1 MKKRI
6 LKGLLAASV
15 MIALL
20 ILCGLGTLHY
30 LLTTRVAGESFE
42 ANGVPIHYTD
52 EGEGFPIV
60 LIHGIGANAD
70 INWRRAGL
78 VKRLAKEFRVITF
91 DLRGHGLSGKPED
104 PAFYGL
110 EMIDDVPRLL
120 DHLGIEKAHIAGY
133 SLGGFI
139 TLKLLTRHPDRVQSA
154 ALCASGW
161 ANVESRE
168 DVPGPYRS
176 PPIEQVEEMRRVAS
190 ILPSF
195 NVSKALKDLAEDYIS
210 EVTIAKPAKR
220 ALKDSY
226 ESLKV
231 SEEELAAID
240 IPMICF
246 MGTDD
251 GLVPFASALKV
262 ARPDLSLIVLEGA
275 GHITTVLNNDFRQG
289 LLSFFRAHT
298 PGATDSKQQL
308 TQEREP
314 AHAPQP

>member
-6 LKGLLAASV
+6 LKIVTATSLAVVLLLGAA
-15 MIALL
+15 A
-20 ILCGLGTLHY
+20 GTLHY
-30 LLTTRVAGESFE
+30 LLTTRVMGETFD
-42 ANGVPIHYTD
+42 ANGVAIHYTD

-78 VKRLAKEFRVITF
+78 VKRLAEEFRVITF

-104 PAFYGL
+104 PTLYGL

-120 DHLGIEKAHIAGY
+120 DHLDIEKAHVAGY

-139 TLKLLTRHPDRVQSA
+139 TLKLLTRHPERVQSA
-154 ALCASGW
+154 AFCASGW
-161 ANVESRE
+161 ANVESRD

-176 PPIEQVEEMRRVAS
+176 PPLEQVEELRRVAS
-190 ILPSF
+190 VFPSF
-195 NVSKALKDLAEDYIS
+195 NVSKVLKDLAEDYIS

-226 ESLKV
+226 ESLIV
-231 SEEELAAID
+231 TEEELAAID
-240 IPMICF
+240 VPMICF

-251 GLVPFASALKV
+251 GLVPFASAFKI

-275 GHITTVLNNDFRQG
+275 GHITTVLNKDFRNG
-289 LLSFFRAHT
+289 LLTFFRSHK
-298 PGATDSKQQL
+298 PVKPSDKQQL
-308 TQEREP
+308 TQERTST
-314 AHAPQP
+314 HAPQP